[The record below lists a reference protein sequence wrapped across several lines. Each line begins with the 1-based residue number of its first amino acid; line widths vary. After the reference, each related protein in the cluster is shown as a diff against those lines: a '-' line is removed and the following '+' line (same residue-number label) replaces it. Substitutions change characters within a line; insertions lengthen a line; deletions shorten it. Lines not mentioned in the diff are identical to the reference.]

1 VGRADEFGQ
10 GFLLAMDAAD
20 RPWVVSA
27 DGLIVTVRLTPKAG
41 RDSIDGIAYLSDGR
55 MVLKARVSAAP
66 SDGEANGAL
75 MRLLAQT
82 LRIAPRN
89 ITLIGGTASRIKR
102 MLIKGDVA
110 AVVAALEEIGEVAAR

>member
-1 VGRADEFGQ
+1 
-10 GFLLAMDAAD
+10 MDAGD

-41 RDSIDGIAYLSDGR
+41 RDSIDGIVRLSDGR
-55 MVLKARVSAAP
+55 TVLKARVSAAP

-75 MRLLAQT
+75 TRLLAQT
-82 LRIAPRN
+82 LRIASGN

-110 AVVAALEEIGEVAAR
+110 AVVAALEQIREVAAR